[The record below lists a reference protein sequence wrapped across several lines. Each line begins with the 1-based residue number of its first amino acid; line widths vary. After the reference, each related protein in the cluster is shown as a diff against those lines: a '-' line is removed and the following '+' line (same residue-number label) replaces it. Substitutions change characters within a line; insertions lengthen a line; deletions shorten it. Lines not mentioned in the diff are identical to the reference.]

1 MSGIRSIGLIHEL
14 FFPVGN
20 YAFIHKKKWIGC
32 MGELCITQIGF
43 MGELYQPLIGFTHAL
58 LKRLYI
64 LKAFK
69 KNAQKKI
76 TIARR

>member
-1 MSGIRSIGLIHEL
+1 
-14 FFPVGN
+14 
-20 YAFIHKKKWIGC
+20 

-58 LKRLYI
+58 LKRFYI

-69 KNAQKKI
+69 KNSQKMTAI
-76 TIARR
+76 TR

>member
-1 MSGIRSIGLIHEL
+1 VSGINPIGLMREP
-14 FFPVGN
+14 FYPVGN
-20 YAFIHKKKWIGC
+20 CHFIHKKKWIGC

-58 LKRLYI
+58 LKRFYI

-69 KNAQKKI
+69 KNSQKMTAI
-76 TIARR
+76 TR

>member
-1 MSGIRSIGLIHEL
+1 MSGIKPIGLVREL
-14 FFPVGN
+14 FYPVGN
-20 YAFIHKKKWIGC
+20 YHYIHKSKSIGC
-32 MGELCITQIGF
+32 MCELCITQIRF

-69 KNAQKKI
+69 KNAQKII
-76 TIARR
+76 TITR